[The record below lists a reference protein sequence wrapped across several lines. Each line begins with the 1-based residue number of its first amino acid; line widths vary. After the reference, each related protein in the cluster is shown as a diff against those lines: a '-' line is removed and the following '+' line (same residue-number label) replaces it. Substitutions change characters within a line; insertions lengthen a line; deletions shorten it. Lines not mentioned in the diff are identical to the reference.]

1 MGKEQ
6 YQQGLVS
13 IITPVY
19 HAERFIEQT
28 ILSVQ
33 AQTYQDWEMI
43 LVDDCSNDRSGEII
57 KSFAVEDARI
67 RYYRLE
73 KNSGAAVARNTA
85 IGYAKGE
92 YLAFLDSDDLWLPEK
107 LSQQLAF
114 MKEKKCAFSFTRI
127 NFIDADNHLVK
138 SKVPIPE
145 RIDYRHLLRQTVIA
159 TSTVLI
165 NRRSFPDFT
174 MPLRRGGQDY
184 ATWLM
189 LLRHTDF
196 AYGLDACLTSY
207 RISDHSLSSNKFS
220 SIRQVYEIQTQ
231 DEKISKVKAVF
242 NTFCFCVYAFK
253 KHFF

>member
-1 MGKEQ
+1 MEKEQ

-33 AQTYQDWEMI
+33 AQAYQDWEMI

-73 KNSGAAVARNTA
+73 MNSGAAVARNTA
-85 IGYAKGE
+85 IGFAKGE

-127 NFIDADNHLVK
+127 NFIDADNKIVK

-165 NRRSFPDFT
+165 NRRSFLTSPC
-174 MPLRRGGQDY
+174 RCAGGQDY

-231 DEKISKVKAVF
+231 DENISKVKAAF

>member
-6 YQQGLVS
+6 YQRGLVS

-43 LVDDCSNDRSGEII
+43 LVDDCSNDHSGDII
-57 KSFAVEDARI
+57 KSLAVEDVRI

-85 IGYAKGE
+85 IGFAKGE

-107 LSQQLAF
+107 LSQQLAY
-114 MKEKKCAFSFTRI
+114 MKEKKCTFSFTRI
-127 NFIDADNHLVK
+127 NFIDADNKIVK

>member
-1 MGKEQ
+1 MEKEQ

-33 AQTYQDWEMI
+33 AQAYQDWEMI

-174 MPLRRGGQDY
+174 MPLRRGGR
-184 ATWLM
+184 TM
-189 LLRHTDF
+189 PH
-196 AYGLDACLTSY
+196 G
-207 RISDHSLSSNKFS
+207 
-220 SIRQVYEIQTQ
+220 
-231 DEKISKVKAVF
+231 
-242 NTFCFCVYAFK
+242 
-253 KHFF
+253 